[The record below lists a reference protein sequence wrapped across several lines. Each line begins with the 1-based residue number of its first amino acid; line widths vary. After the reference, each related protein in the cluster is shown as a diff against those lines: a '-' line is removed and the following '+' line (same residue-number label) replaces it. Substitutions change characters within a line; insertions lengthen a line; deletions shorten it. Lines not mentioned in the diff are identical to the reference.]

1 MVPRTTIPK
10 GVRVFPPPETG
21 QRRHVEAQLLSVFRR
36 WGFQEIIT
44 PTFEYLEVFER
55 PSGEDADDQ
64 IFKFVDRQTGRL
76 LALRVDL
83 TPQVARVVATTLR
96 QAPHPLRLAYA
107 GSVFRH
113 HEPRAGRQ
121 REFTQLGVELIGLE
135 GAEADAEMIAMAVEG
150 CQAVGL
156 REFQID
162 VGQVEVV
169 RGLLNALQ
177 PPPPVRARI
186 VSALRRKDPMELE
199 QQLMEFPA
207 EAEAAETLL
216 ALPRLYGGREILDQ
230 AARLAFPASSRAAL
244 ANLADVVTVLENYG
258 VADRVILDLAEAHA
272 FEYCTGVVFGAFAR
286 GLGYQLSSGG
296 RYDHLIGQFGYPCPA
311 TGFCFDLERV
321 MAALGA
327 ARALPEVEGPEIL
340 LIDFSPDKRA
350 AHRLA
355 RLLRERGMAVARD
368 IIKRELAGSLAY
380 AKAAA
385 IRYAVILG
393 LEDRP
398 AGTVVVHAV
407 GTDAQRA
414 FSLEAFEREVA
425 AGDTPWRI

>member
-1 MVPRTTIPK
+1 MDPRTTIPK
-10 GVRVFPPPETG
+10 GVRVFPPPETA
-21 QRRHVEAQLLSVFRR
+21 QRRHVEVQLLSVFRR

-199 QQLMEFPA
+199 QQLKEFPA
-207 EAEAAETLL
+207 DPEAAETLL
-216 ALPRLYGGREILDQ
+216 ALPRLYGGREILDR
-230 AARLAFPASSRAAL
+230 AARLAFPGSSQAAL

-286 GLGYQLSSGG
+286 GLGYQLSNGG

-321 MAALGA
+321 MAALEA
-327 ARALPEVEGPEIL
+327 ARALPEVAGPEIL

-355 RLLRERGMAVARD
+355 RLLRERGAAVARD

-407 GTDAQRA
+407 RTDVQCA
-414 FSLEAFEREVA
+414 FSLEAFERDVA
-425 AGDTPWRI
+425 AGDTPWSI